1 MFITILVDGYSV
13 LIENG
18 ANVNSK
24 DRDGW
29 TPLHFAAWKDS
40 EEAAKLLLNAKA
52 EVDLGDG
59 IGRPPLHFAAWYG
72 SPKVA
77 KLLLRSGANVSG
89 EHYDWTPLHYA
100 GKDSN
105 RYNRIVQRLFEVI
118 GSIEQGRRVA
128 QKDVINGGVF
138 SSGQIR
144 D

>member
-40 EEAAKLLLNAKA
+40 EEAAKLLLKAKA

-100 GKDSN
+100 GKHREAACNQSQFFPF
-105 RYNRIVQRLFEVI
+105 IL
-118 GSIEQGRRVA
+118 A
-128 QKDVINGGVF
+128 PLGVTP
-138 SSGQIR
+138 R
-144 D
+144 

>member
-52 EVDLGDG
+52 EVDLEDG

-100 GKDSN
+100 GKDNHYLIIGLS
-105 RYNRIVQRLFEVI
+105 RVFEVT
-118 GSIEQGRRVA
+118 GSIEQERREA
-128 QKDVINGGVF
+128 QEDAINGGV
-138 SSGQIR
+138 SCSRQIR
-144 D
+144 G

>member
-1 MFITILVDGYSV
+1 MDPT
-13 LIENG
+13 
-18 ANVNSK
+18 A
-24 DRDGW
+24 
-29 TPLHFAAWKDS
+29 FAAWKDS

-100 GKDSN
+100 GKGSN
-105 RYNRIVQRLFEVI
+105 RF
-118 GSIEQGRRVA
+118 SITGLSRGCLR
-128 QKDVINGGVF
+128 
-138 SSGQIR
+138 S
-144 D
+144 